1 MRFYS
6 SVVDWAFLNRM
17 KEDLIE
23 RVTASVLSTKKF
35 TDLVIA
41 LCRVSTLDEETT
53 YVKRKL
59 EVLGIRPKDVGIS

>member
-1 MRFYS
+1 LRFYS

>member
-1 MRFYS
+1 
-6 SVVDWAFLNRM
+6 M